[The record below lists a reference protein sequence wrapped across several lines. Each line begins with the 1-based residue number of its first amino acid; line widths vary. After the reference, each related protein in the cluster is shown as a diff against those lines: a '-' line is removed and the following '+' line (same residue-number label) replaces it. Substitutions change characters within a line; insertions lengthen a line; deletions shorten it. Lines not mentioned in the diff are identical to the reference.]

1 MHNRHL
7 VILLLLLLATAG
19 ARDPKKDAETG
30 RIRILYI
37 GDAWGPT
44 PYFHMEA
51 EPSFLG
57 TPIPATYA
65 HIGTYGGR
73 ELKQFMRIYMPRNFR
88 EFVDSYDILILSD
101 TNRALY
107 RADQLGWFKRGVS
120 ENGIGIMMV
129 GGIEAF
135 GGDNHPTWGDS
146 PVEDALPV
154 ICVDGKTFRKDFKVV
169 VNYED
174 DPLIKSLPWNTMPFY
189 HGMNVVTPKEGSR
202 TLLSADLTPYHPI
215 VSYWEYGQGSG
226 LAHMPDWTPAWGSSI
241 MYYWDFYPD
250 FIANMNYLN
259 AGVEIPQ
266 NPEMMHQLRNL
277 LSAYSLNRAMAVSLM
292 EFVEKFGAKI
302 SVGEE
307 HLNSIGL
314 TYKDAQ
320 RLFIEQ
326 EYEESLS
333 VLYEVEEEFQL
344 LSQEL
349 VELKSRALLWIYM
362 VEWLTVSG
370 TAILCG
376 VILWT
381 LMVRRRLYR
390 EVRITRATT

>member
-1 MHNRHL
+1 
-7 VILLLLLLATAG
+7 
-19 ARDPKKDAETG
+19 
-30 RIRILYI
+30 
-37 GDAWGPT
+37 
-44 PYFHMEA
+44 
-51 EPSFLG
+51 
-57 TPIPATYA
+57 
-65 HIGTYGGR
+65 
-73 ELKQFMRIYMPRNFR
+73 
-88 EFVDSYDILILSD
+88 
-101 TNRALY
+101 
-107 RADQLGWFKRGVS
+107 
-120 ENGIGIMMV
+120 
-129 GGIEAF
+129 
-135 GGDNHPTWGDS
+135 
-146 PVEDALPV
+146 
-154 ICVDGKTFRKDFKVV
+154 
-169 VNYED
+169 
-174 DPLIKSLPWNTMPFY
+174 
-189 HGMNVVTPKEGSR
+189 
-202 TLLSADLTPYHPI
+202 
-215 VSYWEYGQGSG
+215 
-226 LAHMPDWTPAWGSSI
+226 